1 MKAYKGFSK
10 DMTCRG
16 FQYEEGKGYEEKKAE
31 CCESG
36 FHACEYPLDC
46 FEYYAPND
54 SVYHEVELDGDIDT
68 CDGEDSKAAATKIK
82 IGARLNIG
90 GLVKAAINFT
100 MSRVKPEA
108 KADEEHG
115 HATAENT
122 NGAAQASGDY
132 GAAQATGR
140 CGAAQASGDYGAAQA
155 TGRCGAAQASG
166 HCGAAQASGDYG
178 AAQASGDYGAAQAT
192 GRCGAA
198 QAAGYNGAAQA
209 SGDYGA
215 AQASGHYGAAQ
226 ASGDYGAAQATGRCG
241 AAQATGRCGAAQATG
256 YKSTVVAAGPEC
268 IAVAF
273 GYKSKAKGVKG
284 SYLVLA
290 EWEGNDDK
298 YWKPDAWKLKGV
310 KTVHIDGR
318 RYKADT
324 FYELIGG
331 KVTAFNG
338 GA

>member
-16 FQYEEGKGYEEKKAE
+16 FQYEEGKEYEEKKAK

-46 FEYYAPND
+46 LEYYAPND

-68 CDGEDSKAAATKIK
+68 HNGEDSKVAATKIK
-82 IGARLNIG
+82 IGARLTLAGMI
-90 GLVKAAINFT
+90 KAAINFT

-122 NGAAQASGDY
+122 NGAAQATGDHGAAQASGRY
-132 GAAQATGR
+132 GAAQATGYHGVAQATGDSGAAQATGYH
-140 CGAAQASGDYGAAQA
+140 GAAQASGD
-155 TGRCGAAQASG
+155 S
-166 HCGAAQASGDYG
+166 GAAQASGDSG
-178 AAQASGDYGAAQAT
+178 AAQASGDHGAAQAT
-192 GRCGAA
+192 GD
-198 QAAGYNGAAQA
+198 
-209 SGDYGA
+209 S
-215 AQASGHYGAAQ
+215 
-226 ASGDYGAAQATGRCG
+226 
-241 AAQATGRCGAAQATG
+241 GAAQATG
-256 YKSTVVAAGPEC
+256 YHGAAQASGRCGAAQVTGYQSTVVAADPES

-273 GYKSKAKGVKG
+273 GYKSRAKGVKG

-290 EWEGNDDK
+290 EWEGNDVK

-338 GA
+338 

>member
-16 FQYEEGKGYEEKKAE
+16 FQYEEGKEYEEKKAE

-68 CDGEDSKAAATKIK
+68 HNGEDSKVAATKIK
-82 IGARLNIG
+82 IGARLTLAGMI
-90 GLVKAAINFT
+90 KAAINFT

-132 GAAQATGR
+132 GV
-140 CGAAQASGDYGAAQA
+140 AQASG
-155 TGRCGAAQASG
+155 RCGSAQVTG
-166 HCGAAQASGDYG
+166 HQSI
-178 AAQASGDYGAAQAT
+178 
-192 GRCGAA
+192 
-198 QAAGYNGAAQA
+198 
-209 SGDYGA
+209 
-215 AQASGHYGAAQ
+215 
-226 ASGDYGAAQATGRCG
+226 
-241 AAQATGRCGAAQATG
+241 
-256 YKSTVVAAGPEC
+256 VVAADPES

-273 GYKSKAKGVKG
+273 GYKSRAKGVKG

-290 EWEGNDDK
+290 EWEGNDVK
-298 YWKPDAWKLKGV
+298 YWKPGAWKLKGV

-331 KVTAFNG
+331 KVTACND
-338 GA
+338 

>member
-16 FQYEEGKGYEEKKAE
+16 FQYEEGKEYEEKKAK

-46 FEYYAPND
+46 LDYYAPND

-68 CDGEDSKAAATKIK
+68 HNGEDSKVAATKIK
-82 IGARLNIG
+82 IGARLTLAGMI
-90 GLVKAAINFT
+90 KAAINFT

-122 NGAAQASGDY
+122 NGVAQASGDH

-140 CGAAQASGDYGAAQA
+140 CGAAQASGYHGAAQASGYHGAAQATGDHGAAQATGDHGAAQASGYHGAAQASGYYGVAQA
-155 TGRCGAAQASG
+155 TGRCGAAQASRDS
-166 HCGAAQASGDYG
+166 GAAQASGDYG
-178 AAQASGDYGAAQAT
+178 VAQAT
-192 GRCGAA
+192 
-198 QAAGYNGAAQA
+198 
-209 SGDYGA
+209 GDYGA
-215 AQASGHYGAAQ
+215 AQASG
-226 ASGDYGAAQATGRCG
+226 RCG
-241 AAQATGRCGAAQATG
+241 AAQVTG
-256 YKSTVVAAGPEC
+256 YQSTVVAADPES

-273 GYKSKAKGVKG
+273 GYKSRAKGVKG

-290 EWEGNDDK
+290 EWEGNDVK

-338 GA
+338 

>member
-16 FQYEEGKGYEEKKAE
+16 FQYEEGKEYEEKKAK

-46 FEYYAPND
+46 LEYYAPND

-68 CDGEDSKAAATKIK
+68 HNGEDSKVAATKIK
-82 IGARLNIG
+82 IGARLTLAGMI
-90 GLVKAAINFT
+90 KAAINFT

-122 NGAAQASGDY
+122 NGAAQASGY
-132 GAAQATGR
+132 YGVAQASGRCGAAQATGDSGAAQATGYH
-140 CGAAQASGDYGAAQA
+140 GAAQASGDYGVAQA
-155 TGRCGAAQASG
+155 SGRCGAAQV
-166 HCGAAQASGDYG
+166 
-178 AAQASGDYGAAQAT
+178 
-192 GRCGAA
+192 
-198 QAAGYNGAAQA
+198 
-209 SGDYGA
+209 
-215 AQASGHYGAAQ
+215 
-226 ASGDYGAAQATGRCG
+226 
-241 AAQATGRCGAAQATG
+241 TG
-256 YKSTVVAAGPEC
+256 YQSTVVAADPES

-273 GYKSKAKGVKG
+273 GYKSRAKGVKG

-290 EWEGNDDK
+290 EWEGNDVK

-338 GA
+338 

>member
-16 FQYEEGKGYEEKKAE
+16 FQYEEGKEYEEKKAK

-46 FEYYAPND
+46 LEYYAPND

-68 CDGEDSKAAATKIK
+68 HNGEDSKVAATKIK
-82 IGARLNIG
+82 IGARLTLAGMI
-90 GLVKAAINFT
+90 KAAINFT

-122 NGAAQASGDY
+122 NGAAQATGDHGAAQASGRY
-132 GAAQATGR
+132 GAAQATGYYGVAQASGR
-140 CGAAQASGDYGAAQA
+140 CGAAQASRDS
-155 TGRCGAAQASG
+155 GAAQASG
-166 HCGAAQASGDYG
+166 RYG
-178 AAQASGDYGAAQAT
+178 AAQASG
-192 GRCGAA
+192 R
-198 QAAGYNGAAQA
+198 
-209 SGDYGA
+209 YGA
-215 AQASGHYGAAQ
+215 AQASG
-226 ASGDYGAAQATGRCG
+226 RCG
-241 AAQATGRCGAAQATG
+241 AAQVTG
-256 YKSTVVAAGPEC
+256 YQSTVVAADPES

-273 GYKSKAKGVKG
+273 GYKSRAKGVKG

-290 EWEGNDDK
+290 EWEGNDVK

-338 GA
+338 

>member
-16 FQYEEGKGYEEKKAE
+16 FQYEEGKEYEEKKAK

-46 FEYYAPND
+46 LEYYAPND

-68 CDGEDSKAAATKIK
+68 HNGEDSKVAATKIK
-82 IGARLNIG
+82 IGARLTLAGMI
-90 GLVKAAINFT
+90 KAAINFT

-122 NGAAQASGDY
+122 NGAAQATGYY
-132 GAAQATGR
+132 GVAQATGDS
-140 CGAAQASGDYGAAQA
+140 GAAQASG
-155 TGRCGAAQASG
+155 R
-166 HCGAAQASGDYG
+166 YG
-178 AAQASGDYGAAQAT
+178 AAQASG
-192 GRCGAA
+192 R
-198 QAAGYNGAAQA
+198 
-209 SGDYGA
+209 YGA
-215 AQASGHYGAAQ
+215 AQASG
-226 ASGDYGAAQATGRCG
+226 RCG
-241 AAQATGRCGAAQATG
+241 AAQVTG
-256 YKSTVVAAGPEC
+256 YQSTVVAADPES

-273 GYKSKAKGVKG
+273 GYKSRAKGVKG

-290 EWEGNDDK
+290 EWEGNDVK

-338 GA
+338 

>member
-16 FQYEEGKGYEEKKAE
+16 FQYEEGKEYEEKKAK

-46 FEYYAPND
+46 LEYYAPND

-68 CDGEDSKAAATKIK
+68 HNGEDSKVAATKIK
-82 IGARLNIG
+82 IGARLTLAGMI
-90 GLVKAAINFT
+90 KAAINFT

-122 NGAAQASGDY
+122 NGAAQATGDHGAAQASGRY
-132 GAAQATGR
+132 GAAQATGYYGVAQATGDSGAAQATGYHGAAQASR
-140 CGAAQASGDYGAAQA
+140 DSGAAQASGDHGAAQA
-155 TGRCGAAQASG
+155 TGYYGVAQASG
-166 HCGAAQASGDYG
+166 RYG
-178 AAQASGDYGAAQAT
+178 AAQASG
-192 GRCGAA
+192 RCGAA
-198 QAAGYNGAAQA
+198 QV
-209 SGDYGA
+209 
-215 AQASGHYGAAQ
+215 
-226 ASGDYGAAQATGRCG
+226 
-241 AAQATGRCGAAQATG
+241 TG
-256 YKSTVVAAGPEC
+256 YQSTVVAADPES

-273 GYKSKAKGVKG
+273 GYKSRAKGVKG

-290 EWEGNDDK
+290 EWEGNDVK

-338 GA
+338 

>member
-16 FQYEEGKGYEEKKAE
+16 FQYEEGKEYEEKKAK

-46 FEYYAPND
+46 LEYYAPND

-68 CDGEDSKAAATKIK
+68 HNGEDSKVAATKIK
-82 IGARLNIG
+82 IGARLTLAGMI
-90 GLVKAAINFT
+90 KAAINFT

-122 NGAAQASGDY
+122 NGAAQATGYYGVAQASGRC
-132 GAAQATGR
+132 GAAQATGDSGAAQATGYH
-140 CGAAQASGDYGAAQA
+140 GAAQASGDYGVAQA
-155 TGRCGAAQASG
+155 TGY
-166 HCGAAQASGDYG
+166 HGAAQASGDSGAAQASGRYG
-178 AAQASGDYGAAQAT
+178 AAQASG
-192 GRCGAA
+192 R
-198 QAAGYNGAAQA
+198 
-209 SGDYGA
+209 YGA
-215 AQASGHYGAAQ
+215 AQASG
-226 ASGDYGAAQATGRCG
+226 RCG
-241 AAQATGRCGAAQATG
+241 AAQVTG
-256 YKSTVVAAGPEC
+256 YQSTVVAADPES

-273 GYKSKAKGVKG
+273 GYKSRAKGVKG

-290 EWEGNDDK
+290 EWEGNDVK

-338 GA
+338 

>member
-16 FQYEEGKGYEEKKAE
+16 FQYEEGKEYEEKKAK

-46 FEYYAPND
+46 LEYYAPND

-68 CDGEDSKAAATKIK
+68 HNGEDSKVAATKIK
-82 IGARLNIG
+82 IGARLTLAGMI
-90 GLVKAAINFT
+90 KAAINFT

-122 NGAAQASGDY
+122 NGAAQATGDH
-132 GAAQATGR
+132 
-140 CGAAQASGDYGAAQA
+140 GAAQASG
-155 TGRCGAAQASG
+155 R
-166 HCGAAQASGDYG
+166 YG
-178 AAQASGDYGAAQAT
+178 AAQASG
-192 GRCGAA
+192 RCGAA
-198 QAAGYNGAAQA
+198 QV
-209 SGDYGA
+209 
-215 AQASGHYGAAQ
+215 
-226 ASGDYGAAQATGRCG
+226 
-241 AAQATGRCGAAQATG
+241 TG
-256 YKSTVVAAGPEC
+256 YQSTVVAADPES

-273 GYKSKAKGVKG
+273 GYKSRAKGVKG

-290 EWEGNDDK
+290 EWEGNDVK

-338 GA
+338 

>member
-132 GAAQATGR
+132 GAAQAAGR
-140 CGAAQASGDYGAAQA
+140 CGAAQAS
-155 TGRCGAAQASG
+155 
-166 HCGAAQASGDYG
+166 
-178 AAQASGDYGAAQAT
+178 
-192 GRCGAA
+192 
-198 QAAGYNGAAQA
+198 
-209 SGDYGA
+209 
-215 AQASGHYGAAQ
+215 
-226 ASGDYGAAQATGRCG
+226 
-241 AAQATGRCGAAQATG
+241 G

>member
-16 FQYEEGKGYEEKKAE
+16 FQYEEGKEYEEKKAK

-46 FEYYAPND
+46 LEYYAPND

-68 CDGEDSKAAATKIK
+68 HNGEDSKVAATKIK
-82 IGARLNIG
+82 IGARLTLAGMI
-90 GLVKAAINFT
+90 KAAINFT

-122 NGAAQASGDY
+122 NGAAQATGDH
-132 GAAQATGR
+132 GAAQASGR
-140 CGAAQASGDYGAAQA
+140 CGAAQV
-155 TGRCGAAQASG
+155 
-166 HCGAAQASGDYG
+166 
-178 AAQASGDYGAAQAT
+178 
-192 GRCGAA
+192 
-198 QAAGYNGAAQA
+198 
-209 SGDYGA
+209 
-215 AQASGHYGAAQ
+215 
-226 ASGDYGAAQATGRCG
+226 
-241 AAQATGRCGAAQATG
+241 TG
-256 YKSTVVAAGPEC
+256 YQSTVVAADPES

-273 GYKSKAKGVKG
+273 GYKSRAKGVKG

-290 EWEGNDDK
+290 EWEGNDVK

-338 GA
+338 